1 LDENVPIVVTDAGK
15 LQQILYN
22 LLSNAIKFTPAGG
35 SVTVSTEVLSG
46 DDGQPREVAIS
57 VIDTGPGIAEAEQAR
72 IFDKFYQVDPTLT
85 KQAHGTG
92 LGLAIA
98 KDLSMLLGGQLMLK
112 SSPGHGATF
121 TLTLPV
127 QPASPE
133 GAATP
138 GRPSGPLAGG

>member
-1 LDENVPIVVTDAGK
+1 MKPDSIQPLADNDLIFCD
-15 LQQILYN
+15 
-22 LLSNAIKFTPAGG
+22 F
-35 SVTVSTEVLSG
+35 
-46 DDGQPREVAIS
+46 DGTIS
-57 VIDTGPGIAEAEQAR
+57 VIDTGPGIPEAEQAR

-98 KDLSMLLGGQLMLK
+98 KDLSMLLGGQLTLE

-121 TLTLPV
+121 TLTLPI

-133 GAATP
+133 GTAAIS
-138 GRPSGPLAGG
+138 RPLGP